1 MSVSDLITD
10 LPPCSPLIS
19 DGFGHWKGHGVV
31 LWELTQIDSVAHA
44 NPISNCV
51 SHSQMLISS
60 LLFCKIGAGIAFKDR
75 FTNIKQTVQIKI
87 SSETKNG

>member
-31 LWELTQIDSVAHA
+31 LRELTQIDSVAHA